1 MFLIV
6 FCSTG
11 PSVGLAWLDKLC
23 TTGSTVDPASK
34 QYVSGTAV
42 SSITNTEWKVVAHE
56 IGHSKFKIFLH
67 HPTPLFFQISALYTI
82 VSPALVI
89 ARLQVV
95 LVHLL
100 SVFVVLVEV
109 PVIVKELSVRI
120 YILISCFNLD
130 FLFSYESD

>member
-56 IGHSKFKIFLH
+56 IGHSKIQNLLTSSNSSFFSDFGAVHDCISSTCDSSTPSCSSSSSKCVCCPCGSSCDCQEQFSKDIF
-67 HPTPLFFQISALYTI
+67 
-82 VSPALVI
+82 
-89 ARLQVV
+89 
-95 LVHLL
+95 
-100 SVFVVLVEV
+100 
-109 PVIVKELSVRI
+109 
-120 YILISCFNLD
+120 
-130 FLFSYESD
+130 